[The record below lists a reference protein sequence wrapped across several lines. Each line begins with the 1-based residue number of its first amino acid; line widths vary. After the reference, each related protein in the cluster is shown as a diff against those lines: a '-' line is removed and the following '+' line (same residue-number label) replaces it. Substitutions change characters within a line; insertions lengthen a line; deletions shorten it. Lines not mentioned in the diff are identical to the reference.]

1 MNKRK
6 SETVFKC
13 DYCGSITSYFVATA
27 EYKHFCLE
35 QVPGYP
41 ASKDCMTDYLKI
53 LKIKLLPFL
62 YQTQFIN
69 QISTINFFNWIN
81 YLFATILIL
90 TPSKTPESHADYKVV
105 VCMIIDT

>member
-13 DYCGSITSYFVATA
+13 DYYGSITSYFVATA

-35 QVPGYP
+35 QVPGY
-41 ASKDCMTDYLKI
+41 LE
-53 LKIKLLPFL
+53 LLPFL

-90 TPSKTPESHADYKVV
+90 TPSKTPESHADYNFV
-105 VCMIIDT
+105 VCVSLRSL